1 MHRCIIPYCNK
12 LKQLKIHK
20 IFIGRKQKQQ
30 QQNSKNN
37 HPIAASTTQ
46 TKQPLPNPVKDCVP
60 MLSGRYKKDEE
71 TEKQKSNNVFPN
83 PHYHRGEWLGLIS
96 GHFPHPSV
104 LFSYLHVGKTLPITP
119 NPQILELHKTA
130 FRRLNYSNSTCIHFM
145 KKEFQSQIV
154 KMLIFIWLCSYIWF

>member
-1 MHRCIIPYCNK
+1 MHRLIISYCNK

-20 IFIGRKQKQQ
+20 IFIERKQKQQ

-37 HPIAASTTQ
+37 HHIAASTTQ

-60 MLSGRYKKDEE
+60 MSSGCYKKDEE
-71 TEKQKSNNVFPN
+71 TEKQKSNSVFPN

-104 LFSYLHVGKTLPITP
+104 LFSYRMLERLEMGLDERESILRSKLTNESENMCVGSC
-119 NPQILELHKTA
+119 
-130 FRRLNYSNSTCIHFM
+130 F
-145 KKEFQSQIV
+145 
-154 KMLIFIWLCSYIWF
+154 LI